1 MAILTGGLPQSL
13 PCGVLPAV
21 GSFLAVATTRPLP
34 SAVRR
39 GPLPPLLPTQAMP
52 IYFLVG
58 RLPEPNCDPLPLGQA
73 TLKRR
78 VTFPQTYGLLGATYV
93 CCYLQPHGNLSTSV
107 T

>member
-1 MAILTGGLPQSL
+1 MDHPVKSFVNAGHHCKEGRKKLIPGVKGRRKHERNTGHRVATLTGGLLLSL

-21 GSFLAVATTRPLP
+21 GTFLAVATARPLP

-58 RLPEPNCDPLPLGQA
+58 RLA
-73 TLKRR
+73 R
-78 VTFPQTYGLLGATYV
+78 A
-93 CCYLQPHGNLSTSV
+93 
-107 T
+107 